1 MSASPLWS
9 AMVEAG
15 ARAIWEVWRLST
27 VRSPDDW
34 KVDTDWEMLCRW
46 ADDPAASTEA
56 PKALRA
62 LALKESDA
70 ALRALG
76 KLRESRK
83 ARYISTDDIDALLAE
98 ADEGKETTR

>member
-27 VRSPDDW
+27 VRSRDDW

-46 ADDPAASTEA
+46 ADDPASTEA

-70 ALRALG
+70 ALRAALG